1 MSAINTLAEYNLDIK
16 QLLEKGYS
24 LSIDSGYLVIRDV
37 FYLDASKNLQVGS
50 LISKFDDI
58 DKKHIKLH
66 DHQMLFCGSHPCQ
79 LDGNP
84 IQNMGGG
91 PTSLVLSSADL
102 TVQRSFSHKPLSGY
116 VDFFDKVET
125 YITII
130 CGPAISVFG
139 NKAHPWTF
147 RTVDMADESV
157 FKYSDT
163 LTSRAEIGDLNAKF
177 NEEVVA
183 IIGLGGTGAYVLD
196 FLVKTP
202 VKEIRG
208 FDLDS
213 YHVHNAFRSPGKV
226 EEKEFGKPK
235 AKVYKKRYENFR
247 SGVSLHSKKILF
259 DSTNELQ
266 GVTFAFVCVDK
277 GTSRADII
285 DLLIKMKI
293 PFIDVGMG
301 LDRQDSS
308 INGMLRTVYF
318 STEKAQEIFKNNIV
332 PMSDPVDEIYRNNI
346 QISELNAL
354 NACLAVIKFK
364 QVKGFYTDENSF
376 HYSLFSVEN
385 LKLISE

>member
-1 MSAINTLAEYNLDIK
+1 MSSINTLAEYNPDVK

-24 LSIDSGYLVIRDV
+24 LSVDSGYLVIRDV

-79 LDGNP
+79 IDGNL

-91 PTSLVLSSADL
+91 PTTVVLKSADL

-125 YITII
+125 YINII
-130 CGPAISVFG
+130 CGPAISLFG

-147 RTVDMADESV
+147 RTVDMAEESV
-157 FKYSDT
+157 FKYRDT
-163 LTSRAEIGDLNAKF
+163 LTSRAEIGDLHAKF

-202 VKEIRG
+202 VKEIKG

-308 INGMLRTVYF
+308 ISGMLRMVYF

-332 PMSDPVDEIYRNNI
+332 PLSDPVDEIYRNNI

-364 QVKGFYTDENSF
+364 QTKGFYTDEN
-376 HYSLFSVEN
+376 LFNYTLFNIEN